1 MSKATTN
8 YTDLSYVV
16 EVTPGVIPDNP
27 QFQLLPTTGG
37 ALALSIT
44 TEASEVIRSDRQ
56 IDDLVP
62 VDAEVTGDI
71 NYELSYTPW
80 KPLIIELLRSAEV
93 ASPYKNGSEA
103 PSTYTFCKRVIVGNV
118 TNYFYYTGC
127 VVGSM
132 SFNFAT
138 GARLTGA
145 LNVMGR
151 TETATTTPLA
161 GQGFV
166 DVANYAIMN
175 SVNNLLITMTGL
187 PAETCFQKLDLTIA
201 NNSTGAKCIGIFGAS
216 DIQDFAL
223 DVTGS
228 MDTYFEDLVLYN
240 KFIDSQAFSVAI
252 TLTDSLGNEIE
263 ITMPRC
269 KFEEL
274 SVPIPGKNQFL
285 SMPGSIRALRD
296 SVTDSTISFAFT
308 DGVSS

>member
-8 YTDLSYVV
+8 YTDLSYIA
-16 EVTPGVIPDNP
+16 EVTPGVIPTSP
-27 QFQLLPTTGG
+27 AFQLLPTTGG
-37 ALALSIT
+37 ALALNIS
-44 TEASEVIRSDRQ
+44 TEVSEVIRSDRQ

-71 NYELSYTPW
+71 NFELSYTPW
-80 KPLIIELLRSAEV
+80 KPLIIELLRSAQTG
-93 ASPYKNGSEA
+93 SPYKNGSDA
-103 PSTYTFCKRVIVGNV
+103 PTTYTFCKRVIVGTT

-127 VVGSM
+127 VIGSM
-132 SFNFAT
+132 TLNFAT
-138 GARLTGA
+138 GTRLTGT

-151 TETATTTPLA
+151 EETATTTGLG
-161 GQGFV
+161 GQTFT
-166 DVANYAIMN
+166 DVAEYAIMN
-175 SVNNLLITMTGL
+175 SVSNLLIAITDL

-201 NNSTGAKCIGIFGAS
+201 NNSAGAKCIGVFGSS

-228 MDTYFEDLVLYN
+228 IETYFEDLVLYN
-240 KFIDSQAFSVAI
+240 KFINSQSFAVTI
-252 TLTDSLGNEIE
+252 TLTDSLTNEIE
-263 ITMPRC
+263 IVMPRC

-296 SVTDSTISFAFT
+296 PVTDYTISFAFT
-308 DGVSS
+308 DAP